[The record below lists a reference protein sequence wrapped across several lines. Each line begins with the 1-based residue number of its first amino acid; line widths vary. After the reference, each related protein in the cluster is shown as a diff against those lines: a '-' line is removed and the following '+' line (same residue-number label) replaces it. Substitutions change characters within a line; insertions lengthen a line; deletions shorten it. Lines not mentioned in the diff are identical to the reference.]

1 VENRRPDR
9 ASRGK
14 PAARQGLTR
23 PGAPVARAASA
34 PLRPGTVTRLGAPVR
49 LTRLEAH
56 DGAGQGRRG
65 RLGAAGRGEV
75 RAAGRCHEEEGGKK
89 EKKAYS

>member
-14 PAARQGLTR
+14 PAARKGLTR

-34 PLRPGTVTRLGAPVR
+34 PLRPGTVARLGAPVR
-49 LTRLEAH
+49 LARLEAH

-65 RLGAAGRGEV
+65 KARGGGAR
-75 RAAGRCHEEEGGKK
+75 
-89 EKKAYS
+89 